1 MVNQLEPGISAQA
14 DLLYTLLYKALG
26 ECTGGLQDL
35 GYALIEGGSKLDED
49 WSVYCHLHCV
59 PIISALNLDLSL
71 TTEDDFID
79 AMSNYYNPITKVLP
93 PNIFLPNPKSMTF
106 QNWTLIYDL
115 D

>member
-49 WSVYCHLHCV
+49 
-59 PIISALNLDLSL
+59 
-71 TTEDDFID
+71 
-79 AMSNYYNPITKVLP
+79 
-93 PNIFLPNPKSMTF
+93 
-106 QNWTLIYDL
+106 
-115 D
+115 